1 MMKKSLSSIAVKKV
15 VEEASVLQGA
25 FFQKAYQLDY
35 GTLVLRFAIKKEI
48 LVERDS
54 SFSGMFLDQE
64 NEEKEGISLGEGS
77 GNYVKFDL
85 YFKMGGFLF
94 FSPQV
99 KSDMPMDPSPFAMK
113 LRKSLKNRV
122 LTDIS
127 QVELDRI
134 VVLTFN
140 PLPGEDEERK
150 LYLELFGDGNA
161 IIVKGN
167 IIEAPF
173 TSRSWSARTVKR
185 GEPFSPPPSGPDP
198 FKLTKEDFKI
208 KASSSTDDLVRFLIR
223 RINLPPSY
231 AEEVCQRADIDK
243 KLSVTAL
250 TEDQRGDV
258 WSVLNGMLVDL
269 EEQEQTYVYFHR
281 GEPSILEPVF
291 LSSFFNTKNIE
302 RAKER
307 FTETNTKKE
316 DDHYLTVDSINQ
328 AIETYMFE
336 ETAPLPEKERKKE
349 RGAERL
355 EKLLKSQDKAR
366 KDREEESESSKAQAD
381 ALYVNYQEIDDLLK
395 SFDPDRYKEDP
406 ALYPKVVFY
415 HPEKKGNGRI
425 DIEMDTERGKEKVQL
440 DLDLDIN
447 QNAERLYEVSKKA
460 KRKLDGIDKAIRMTK
475 EKIKK
480 VRKEGLDKEIEAEE
494 RKKKLRKF
502 WFEKF
507 RWCFSSEGILMIA
520 GRDAKSNERVVKKY
534 MRDEDIYAHADIS
547 GASSVVIRSE
557 KEKEI
562 GEPSRIQGC
571 HFSVLH
577 SKAWNAKVGS
587 AGAYWVFPDQVSRTA
602 QSGEFVAK
610 GSFIIRGKKN
620 MVDKL
625 PLLGAAGTVYIE
637 GVPKVMFGPEE
648 AVLEMCTGT
657 YFRIRPGRTK
667 KSDIVKKITSELG
680 GEMEQVMSVLPADD
694 MEIEKVARSVE

>member
-48 LVERDS
+48 LAERNS
-54 SFSGMFLDQE
+54 PFCRLFLDRE
-64 NEEKEGISLGEGS
+64 DEEKEGISLGEGS

-122 LTDIS
+122 LKDIS
-127 QVELDRI
+127 QVELDRV

-140 PLPGEDEERK
+140 PLPEEEEDRK

-231 AEEVCQRADIDK
+231 AEEVCHRSGIDK
-243 KLSVTAL
+243 KVSVTAL
-250 TEDQRGDV
+250 TEDQREEA
-258 WSVLNGMLVDL
+258 WSVLNGMLIDL
-269 EEQEQTYVYFHR
+269 EKQEEIYVYFHR

-291 LSSFFNTKNIE
+291 LSSFFGTRNIQKA
-302 RAKER
+302 RER
-307 FTETNTKKE
+307 FTEAVTKKE
-316 DDHYLTVDSINQ
+316 EDHYSTVDSINQ

-355 EKLLKSQDKAR
+355 EKLLKSQEKAR

-395 SFDPDRYKEDP
+395 SFDPDQYKEGP
-406 ALYPKVVFY
+406 ALYPKVVSY

-425 DIEMDTERGKEKVQL
+425 DIKMDTERGKEKVQL

-460 KRKLDGIDKAIRMTK
+460 KRKLDGIDKAIRMTE

-480 VRKEGLDKEIEAEE
+480 ARKEGLDKEIEAEE

-610 GSFIIRGKKN
+610 GSFMIRGKKN

-648 AVLEMCTGT
+648 AVTEMCTGT